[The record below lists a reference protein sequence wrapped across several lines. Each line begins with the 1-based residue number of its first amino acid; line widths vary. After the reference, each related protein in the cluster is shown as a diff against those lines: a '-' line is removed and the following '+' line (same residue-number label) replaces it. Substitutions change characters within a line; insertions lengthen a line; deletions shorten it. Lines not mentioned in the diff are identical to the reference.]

1 MLNFEDI
8 CIMSPRT
15 AKAPAIPFFLLA
27 LSLLLAACGPRIGEK
42 QSGYIVA
49 EDGSKIYFEKTGA
62 GKKAVVLMPG
72 PCSAIAIW
80 DSIVPFLTEE
90 YSILR
95 FDPPGYGK
103 SEEGS
108 AEVTPSAMA
117 RLLFRVMDARGIR
130 RAALAGYASADYSML
145 AARAA
150 DSARIAGIISVN
162 GFSGLLSA
170 AEKNG
175 VDAMDCRRDHAARKS
190 HNAYRNVAA
199 AILRTLHMPLQL
211 ISSRPDEPLIAHS
224 DSLFPAGLLFYPLVC
239 DDPAPLLRCPFHF
252 QRELR
257 IALASLPF

>member
-1 MLNFEDI
+1 MN
-8 CIMSPRT
+8 PRT
-15 AKAPAIPFFLLA
+15 AKAPAVPFFLLA

-49 EDGSKIYFEKTGA
+49 SDGSKIYFEKTGA

-72 PCSAIAIW
+72 RCSSLGIW

-108 AEVTPSAMA
+108 AEVTPTAMA
-117 RLLFRVMDARGIR
+117 RLLFRVMDASGIR
-130 RAALAGYASADYSML
+130 RAALVGYASADYSML

-162 GFSGLLSA
+162 GFSDFLSTGSDSL
-170 AEKNG
+170 G
-175 VDAMDCRRDHAARKS
+175 VPGIYGGDAMDCPRVLSARKS
-190 HNAYRNVAA
+190 HSAYRDEAA
-199 AILRTLHMPLQL
+199 GILRTLHMPLQL
-211 ISSRPDEPLIAHS
+211 ISSRPGEPLIAHN
-224 DSLFPAGLLFYPLVC
+224 DSLFPGGLLLYPLVC
-239 DDPAPLLRCPFHF
+239 DDPAPLLRCPFRF